1 MNPLKLFVSPR
12 RAVRDAYE
20 KPNLAIAF
28 VLVLAPVIFVTAMN
42 SFLGLGFALQDFA
55 WALASTA
62 LAWLAGGIV
71 LYILL
76 YVLKGGT
83 IHGRLSGALSAFSL
97 LYLIRLV
104 IFAAFF
110 AAIMIV
116 APQLPSKLSVLVHT
130 APGMDDA
137 QLMSELGNI
146 PTASQDT
153 VLIIMPLTF
162 VVLALLVLFAIYF
175 FYLLVAEEGK
185 GGLLKN
191 LVLMVLFLGFL
202 VLINSVLGA

>member
-28 VLVLAPVIFVTAMN
+28 VLVLAPVVFVAAMQ
-42 SFLGLGFALQDFA
+42 SFLGLEFVIQDFA
-55 WALASTA
+55 WTLASTI
-62 LAWLAGGIV
+62 LAWLAGGII

-76 YVLKGGT
+76 YALKGGT

-97 LYLIRLV
+97 LYAIRFA
-104 IFAAFF
+104 IFAVFF
-110 AAIMIV
+110 AAIMLV
-116 APQLPSKLSVLVHT
+116 APQLPAKLSALTHT

-162 VVLALLVLFAIYF
+162 VVLSLLVLFAVYF
-175 FYLLVAEEGK
+175 FYLLVAEEGR

-191 LVLMVLFLGFL
+191 LVMMVLFLGFL
-202 VLINSVLGA
+202 ILINSVLGA